1 VDPRLEWLEQD
12 KAIRKA
18 IAAENATKSVKPR
31 PVPYTGT
38 NSTVIDS
45 SSDPFGD
52 AFETQGGKHRTI
64 VKLIK
69 QSECEEKTVCD
80 EKTAS
85 EEKSSRD
92 EKRPL

>member
-1 VDPRLEWLEQD
+1 MAGTKRASKLSDLQCRCRRRPAKEDPRQEWLEQD

-31 PVPYTGT
+31 PVPYTGN

-52 AFETQGGKHRTI
+52 I
-64 VKLIK
+64 W
-69 QSECEEKTVCD
+69 
-80 EKTAS
+80 
-85 EEKSSRD
+85 
-92 EKRPL
+92 

>member
-1 VDPRLEWLEQD
+1 MGDT
-12 KAIRKA
+12 

-31 PVPYTGT
+31 PVPTGT

-64 VKLIK
+64 VKLISK
-69 QSECEEKTVCD
+69 VKMRRPSLTEKD
-80 EKTAS
+80 
-85 EEKSSRD
+85 R
-92 EKRPL
+92 

>member
-1 VDPRLEWLEQD
+1 VDPRFEWLEQD

-18 IAAENATKSVKPR
+18 IAAENATKVKPR
-31 PVPYTGT
+31 PASYGT

-64 VKLIK
+64 VKPN
-69 QSECEEKTVCD
+69 
-80 EKTAS
+80 
-85 EEKSSRD
+85 KSKSAKD
-92 EKRPL
+92 RPL